1 MHCNKM
7 RNGSLHRSVQEAG
20 SADLNLDLH
29 HGSYAFDPSRDSSL
43 MQKHIDASIFCSVLF

>member
-29 HGSYAFDPSRDSSL
+29 HGSYAYDPSRDSSL
-43 MQKHIDASIFCSVLF
+43 MHIDASSIDDDEC